1 MTAAQHKGVK
11 PLKVALK
18 NLGCRVNRAELDAI
32 AASLEQAGCE
42 LVGEDEASI
51 VVVNTCAV
59 TGEAEAKARKSL
71 RHYASLPQVQ
81 SVVATGCMATLF
93 ADEVASLGEKMQV
106 EVLKTQVASCVLAE
120 AGRLG
125 LADAV
130 AGAGKGLQD
139 RPGGSLQVHESAPS
153 ASASQIAVDSSL
165 LPVTSEAQGTVTP
178 TGRMRPG
185 IKIQDGCD
193 NRCTYCIVWKAR
205 GPARSLSPHEAVAAV
220 SQAVEQGAGEVVLTG
235 IDLGRYDGGIGLAG
249 LLDQLLVKT
258 KVGRIRLSSVE
269 PVELSDDLLRLMGD
283 SSGRVAPFLHLPLQ
297 SGCDATLAR
306 MGRPYDTARYR
317 AIVERAREL
326 VPGLALA
333 CDLIVGFPGE
343 TAQEFNQSLEFCR
356 SMDYANM
363 HVFRYS
369 KRPGTPAAV
378 APDQV
383 DPQVAHER
391 SRLMRQMARQSRTSY
406 LASCIGGQ
414 ELAFIER
421 PGRAITGGLAE
432 VLVDSGAGFAPGSF
446 VKVAPHSLLPSGQL
460 DGRSATA

>member
-205 GPARSLSPHEAVAAV
+205 GPLEFSVFVYKNGIGKFRGSGIFFGQIDEGISAHFHKLAFVTVDHRLRFRRFPYDFAAAV
-220 SQAVEQGAGEVVLTG
+220 FKG
-235 IDLGRYDGGIGLAG
+235 INPKSISGL
-249 LLDQLLVKT
+249 QLFV
-258 KVGRIRLSSVE
+258 
-269 PVELSDDLLRLMGD
+269 
-283 SSGRVAPFLHLPLQ
+283 HLPLVLL
-297 SGCDATLAR
+297 GK
-306 MGRPYDTARYR
+306 
-317 AIVERAREL
+317 
-326 VPGLALA
+326 
-333 CDLIVGFPGE
+333 
-343 TAQEFNQSLEFCR
+343 
-356 SMDYANM
+356 
-363 HVFRYS
+363 YS
-369 KRPGTPAAV
+369 
-378 APDQV
+378 
-383 DPQVAHER
+383 
-391 SRLMRQMARQSRTSY
+391 
-406 LASCIGGQ
+406 
-414 ELAFIER
+414 
-421 PGRAITGGLAE
+421 
-432 VLVDSGAGFAPGSF
+432 
-446 VKVAPHSLLPSGQL
+446 
-460 DGRSATA
+460 

>member
-1 MTAAQHKGVK
+1 MTAPQSERVA

-32 AASLEQAGCE
+32 AASLEQAGCQ
-42 LVGEDEASI
+42 LVDEVSASI

-81 SVVATGCMATLF
+81 CVVATGCMATLF
-93 ADEVASLGEKMQV
+93 ADEVAALGEKMQV
-106 EVLKTQVASCVLAE
+106 EVLKTQVASRVLDA
-120 AGRLG
+120 AQRLG
-125 LADAV
+125 LRQATPAEKSSDTETGHGNQSAP
-130 AGAGKGLQD
+130 K
-139 RPGGSLQVHESAPS
+139 SLQSVSAPKV
-153 ASASQIAVDSSL
+153 AVDSSL
-165 LPVTSEAQGTVTP
+165 LPVVTESQGTVTP

-205 GPARSLSPHEAVAAV
+205 GPARSLPPQEAVAAV
-220 SQAVEQGAGEVVLTG
+220 AQAVEQGAGEVVLTG

-249 LLDQLLVKT
+249 LLDQLLT
-258 KVGRIRLSSVE
+258 ETQVGRIRLSSVE
-269 PVELSDDLLRLMGD
+269 PVELSGDLLRLMGD
-283 SSGRVAPFLHLPLQ
+283 SSGRVAPFLHLPIQ

-317 AIVERAREL
+317 AIVEKAREL
-326 VPGLALA
+326 VPDLALA

-343 TAQEFNQSLEFCR
+343 TPQEFKQSLEFCR

-363 HVFRYS
+363 HIFRYS
-369 KRPGTPAAV
+369 KRPGTPAAT

-391 SRLMRQMARQSRTSY
+391 SRLMRQMARQSRTAY
-406 LASCIGGQ
+406 LESRIGQ
-414 ELAFIER
+414 PELAFIER

-432 VLVDSGAGFAPGSF
+432 VLVDMGPGFTPGSF
-446 VKVAPHSLLPSGQL
+446 VRVVPHSLLPTGQL
-460 DGRSATA
+460 DGRSITA

>member
-283 SSGRVAPFLHLPLQ
+283 SSGVWRPSCICLCSLVATPHWLAWADLTTRLAIVPSLSGRASWCRALPWPATLSWASLGRRPRSSTKAWSFAVPWTMPTCMSSAIPSAQEPQPPLPQIRWILRWPMSARALCARWPAKAAPPTLRAVLAGRSWRLSSVLAAPSLAALQRCWWIQAQALPL
-297 SGCDATLAR
+297 
-306 MGRPYDTARYR
+306 
-317 AIVERAREL
+317 
-326 VPGLALA
+326 VPL
-333 CDLIVGFPGE
+333 
-343 TAQEFNQSLEFCR
+343 
-356 SMDYANM
+356 
-363 HVFRYS
+363 
-369 KRPGTPAAV
+369 
-378 APDQV
+378 
-383 DPQVAHER
+383 
-391 SRLMRQMARQSRTSY
+391 
-406 LASCIGGQ
+406 
-414 ELAFIER
+414 
-421 PGRAITGGLAE
+421 
-432 VLVDSGAGFAPGSF
+432 
-446 VKVAPHSLLPSGQL
+446 
-460 DGRSATA
+460 

>member
-1 MTAAQHKGVK
+1 MTALQHEAK

-32 AASLEQAGCE
+32 AASLEQAGCD

-81 SVVATGCMATLF
+81 CVVATGCMATLF
-93 ADEVASLGEKMQV
+93 ADEVAALGEKMQV
-106 EVLKTQVASCVLAE
+106 EVLKTQVADRVLAE
-120 AGRLG
+120 AARLG
-125 LADAV
+125 LQDA
-130 AGAGKGLQD
+130 AMGESGGAW
-139 RPGGSLQVHESAPS
+139 APQGNS
-153 ASASQIAVDSSL
+153 EVREVTHTPELAVDTSL
-165 LPVTSEAQGTVTP
+165 LPVATGSQATVTP

-205 GPARSLSPHEAVAAV
+205 GPARSLPPREAVAAV
-220 SQAVEQGAGEVVLTG
+220 AQAVEQGAGEVVLTG
-235 IDLGRYDGGIGLAG
+235 IDLGRYDGGLGLAG
-249 LLDQLLVKT
+249 LLDQLLEKT
-258 KVGRIRLSSVE
+258 QVGRIRLSSVE

-306 MGRPYDTARYR
+306 MARPYDTARYR
-317 AIVERAREL
+317 AIVDRAREL
-326 VPGLALA
+326 VPDLALA

-343 TAQEFNQSLEFCR
+343 TQEEFDQSLEFCR

-363 HVFRYS
+363 HIFRYS
-369 KRPGTPAAV
+369 KRPGTPAAT
-378 APDQV
+378 APHQV

-391 SRLMRQMARQSRTSY
+391 SRLMRQMARQSRNAY
-406 LASCIGGQ
+406 LKSRVGQ
-414 ELAFIER
+414 TELAFIER

-432 VLVDSGAGFAPGSF
+432 VLVDTGAGYAPGSF
-446 VKVAPHSLLPSGQL
+446 VKVVPHHLLPTGQL
-460 DGRSATA
+460 DGRTTTV